1 MKKEFKPVVGG
12 RASICTWEIE
22 FYFLDKQ
29 QVRSFIKLLI
39 KDEIDFSFEYEKVL
53 DQADERH
60 YITVTG
66 CWTANMVR
74 VAQMAEEVDYVG

>member
-1 MKKEFKPVVGG
+1 MGG

-29 QVRSFIKLLI
+29 QVQSFIKLLI

-60 YITVTG
+60 YVTVTG
-66 CWTANMVR
+66 CWAANMVR

>member
-29 QVRSFIKLLI
+29 QARSFIKLLI
-39 KDEIDFSFEYEKVL
+39 KDEIDFSFDYEKVL

-60 YITVTG
+60 YVTVTG
-66 CWTANMVR
+66 CWATNMVR

>member
-1 MKKEFKPVVGG
+1 VGG

-29 QVRSFIKLLI
+29 QVQSFIKLLI

-60 YITVTG
+60 YVTVTG
-66 CWTANMVR
+66 CWAANMVR

>member
-1 MKKEFKPVVGG
+1 MKKEFNPVVGG

-29 QVRSFIKLLI
+29 QVQSFIKLLI

-66 CWTANMVR
+66 CWAANMVR

>member
-29 QVRSFIKLLI
+29 QVQSFIKLLI

-66 CWTANMVR
+66 CWAANMVR

>member
-29 QVRSFIKLLI
+29 QVQSFIKLLI

-60 YITVTG
+60 YVTVTG
-66 CWTANMVR
+66 CWAANMVR